1 MFKKIILLAAVIAS
15 YSFATWDY
23 FGLLQ
28 NSQGS
33 FKAGLYYDTDDDWSQ
48 MGLRVAARMNV
59 TPQFELSLQGFG
71 YQFWGET
78 DCPEDIIVLSDGR
91 KLCFKLSSD
100 GISLFNGISHF
111 EPDSNGFEWI
121 SIGDPLCHLI
131 KTNLDNTVP
140 GRWPEA
146 SMSLLTRGYLAN
158 YPVDV
163 LRLIRNEIFARHGHR
178 FSNQKLN
185 DFFLSEGIWY
195 STALLSQQSPT
206 ELSEIELLNVQLI
219 LSLEKERKQRTDL

>member
-78 DCPEDIIVLSDGR
+78 DCDACAEGGSGLKDLAIGARFALDPEL
-91 KLCFKLSSD
+91 
-100 GISLFNGISHF
+100 
-111 EPDSNGFEWI
+111 
-121 SIGDPLCHLI
+121 
-131 KTNLDNTVP
+131 
-140 GRWPEA
+140 
-146 SMSLLTRGYLAN
+146 
-158 YPVDV
+158 
-163 LRLIRNEIFARHGHR
+163 
-178 FSNQKLN
+178 
-185 DFFLSEGIWY
+185 
-195 STALLSQQSPT
+195 
-206 ELSEIELLNVQLI
+206 
-219 LSLEKERKQRTDL
+219 